1 MDLVVEKQFS
11 KQLKRCPKNIRSK
24 FESLYG
30 KLENVNSLNDIPNLK
45 KMVGFDQYY
54 RIRLGDWRVGFRYE
68 EGVLKIVYLMA
79 IGPRGDFFNKFP
91 PN

>member
-11 KQLKRCPKNIRSK
+11 KQLKRCPNNIRSK
-24 FESLYG
+24 FESLYT
-30 KLENVNSLNDIPNLK
+30 KIENANRLDDIPNLK
-45 KMVGFDQYY
+45 KIVGYDNFY
-54 RIRLGDWRVGFRYE
+54 RIRLGDWRVGFRYAD
-68 EGVLKIVYLMA
+68 GVIKIIHLMA